1 MKRIAIVDD
10 ELDINEMIKHYL
22 SCRNDFDITTYE
34 NPKVALESIITS
46 HYDLVLLDINMPH
59 KNGIEVLKEI
69 KQKKSHTKVIMM
81 TADSTLDK
89 IIECKKI
96 GATDYLTKP
105 FVSLRDVENKVLDNL
120 D

>member
-1 MKRIAIVDD
+1 MKKIAIVDD
-10 ELDINEMIKHYL
+10 ENDINEMIKHYL
-22 SCRNDFDITTYE
+22 SRRNDFDITTYD
-34 NPKVALESIITS
+34 NPKVALKSIIDT
-46 HYDLVLLDINMPH
+46 HYDLILLDINMPH
-59 KNGIEVLKEI
+59 KNGIDVLREI
-69 KQKKSHTKVIMM
+69 KQKKSQTKVIMM

-89 IIECKKI
+89 VIECKNI